1 MVEERD
7 CDVVIVG
14 SGASGLSAALA
25 SSAAGARVIVLE
37 KARVLGG
44 TTAMSAAGTWVPA
57 NHHMLAAGIA
67 DSPEEALTY
76 LRATAP
82 PGWAEEEDELWQ
94 ALATQSA
101 PMLRFLEARTK
112 LRFELANGPDPFAE
126 APGGKLKGRMV
137 SPSLISRYRL
147 GLLGSR
153 VRKSVKPQFFTY
165 KEMGAVTK
173 QPVRT
178 VLRLLPVLAWRLL
191 TGQVGMG
198 NGLVVGLARGCL
210 DQGCRIF
217 LDADAKSLMTE
228 AGRVTGVEAMIGGK
242 TVRIHTRQGV
252 VLATGGFDWAPDY
265 MAAHFPDIDII
276 GAPRSNTGDGQ
287 RMAAAVGAQ
296 LAHMDQANISPATF
310 TIYEGER
317 HALPLQETYSPHCIL
332 VNRDGWRFVSE
343 GSPNLGVALDE
354 RLPDGKLRHAP
365 AWRIFDSRYSNRLSK
380 AFAAK
385 DPGFVRSADT
395 IEALAVKIGLDPN
408 VLRATVD
415 RFNGW
420 SRDGVD
426 LDFHR
431 GETVWEKHHSGARA
445 LAPVAR
451 PPFFAAPFL
460 YASVG
465 TKGGAR
471 TNRYGQ
477 VLRPDGG
484 VIAGLYCA
492 GLAMAN
498 PIGTKGVG
506 AGTTIGPCLTF
517 GYIAGRSIAGAD
529 TMPRLPANDWEPR
542 PASEPS
548 RREQPVLALNR
559 DTVLKAP

>member
-25 SSAAGARVIVLE
+25 ASAAGARVIVLE

-57 NHHMLAAGIA
+57 NHHMLASGLA
-67 DSPEEALTY
+67 DSPEDALAY

-82 PGWAEEEDELWQ
+82 PGWAEDEDELWQ

-112 LRFELANGPDPFAE
+112 LRFELVNGPDPFAE

-147 GLLGSR
+147 GLLGNR
-153 VRKSVKPQFFTY
+153 VRKSVKPQFFSY

-198 NGLVVGLARGCL
+198 NGLIVGLARGCL

-228 AGRVTGVEAMIGGK
+228 AGRVMGVEAVIGGES
-242 TVRIHTRQGV
+242 VRIHARQGV

-265 MAAHFPDIDII
+265 MAAHFPDI
-276 GAPRSNTGDGQ
+276 G
-287 RMAAAVGAQ
+287 MAAAVGAQ
-296 LAHMDQANISPATF
+296 LARMDQANISPATF
-310 TIYEGER
+310 TTYEGER
-317 HALPLQETYSPHCIL
+317 HALPLQETYGPHCIL
-332 VNRDGWRFVSE
+332 VNREGWRFVSE

-420 SRDGVD
+420 SREGVD

-431 GETVWEKHHSGARA
+431 GETAWEKHHSGGRA
-445 LAPVAR
+445 LAPVAQ

-471 TNRYGQ
+471 TNRYCQ

-529 TMPRLPANDWEPR
+529 AMPRLPANDWEPR
-542 PASEPS
+542 DASEPS
-548 RREQPVLALNR
+548 RRSQPALALNR
-559 DTVLKAP
+559 DTAFKAP